1 MNGSA
6 PRSKEEGQKRPD
18 KKPVV
23 PSAVWHGTK
32 KAALE
37 EGRKTAS
44 HLGHRI
50 RRAPKAPSASIK
62 KPSFLSYDLPPRR
75 RVWPEER
82 EKRKKGTAPKTLAQ
96 FTTENPLSSPSTLRE
111 PTAEKDHRSKK
122 RRFRF
127 GVSSTISPLLPCR
140 FPQASHL
147 DAPRGGGKGRTSPMM
162 MPSLQAFFLLFSQQ
176 DLSSVA
182 CLLIPHLCVCAR
194 EGGGSLWAGMKK
206 RPPSSLDGWREGL
219 ARMVG
224 R

>member
-23 PSAVWHGTK
+23 PSAVWHGTM

-62 KPSFLSYDLPPRR
+62 SLLSSPTISPLVAGFGRR
-75 RVWPEER
+75 R
-82 EKRKKGTAPKTLAQ
+82 EKRGRRERRQRPWPNSPRKTRFLPPPHWGSQ
-96 FTTENPLSSPSTLRE
+96 RRRKTTE
-111 PTAEKDHRSKK
+111 AKK

-127 GVSSTISPLLPCR
+127 GVSSTIFPLLPCR
-140 FPQASHL
+140 FLQASHL
-147 DAPRGGGKGRTSPMM
+147 DAPRGGGKGKDFSDDD
-162 MPSLQAFFLLFSQQ
+162 AFPAGLLPPLFSARP
-176 DLSSVA
+176 LVGRVFPNPA
-182 CLLIPHLCVCAR
+182 LVCAR
-194 EGGGSLWAGMKK
+194 ERGGGGES
-206 RPPSSLDGWREGL
+206 
-219 ARMVG
+219 VG
-224 R
+224 RDEEEASLSSFGWMERGIG

>member
-62 KPSFLSYDLPPRR
+62 KPSSLSYDLPPRR

-122 RRFRF
+122 KTLSLR
-127 GVSSTISPLLPCR
+127 
-140 FPQASHL
+140 
-147 DAPRGGGKGRTSPMM
+147 
-162 MPSLQAFFLLFSQQ
+162 SLQHHFSTTPV
-176 DLSSVA
+176 SF
-182 CLLIPHLCVCAR
+182 
-194 EGGGSLWAGMKK
+194 
-206 RPPSSLDGWREGL
+206 PSSLTLRCTKGRREREGL
-219 ARMVG
+219 LR
-224 R
+224 

>member
-62 KPSFLSYDLPPRR
+62 KAF
-75 RVWPEER
+75 
-82 EKRKKGTAPKTLAQ
+82 
-96 FTTENPLSSPSTLRE
+96 F
-111 PTAEKDHRSKK
+111 
-122 RRFRF
+122 
-127 GVSSTISPLLPCR
+127 PLLR
-140 FPQASHL
+140 S
-147 DAPRGGGKGRTSPMM
+147 
-162 MPSLQAFFLLFSQQ
+162 
-176 DLSSVA
+176 
-182 CLLIPHLCVCAR
+182 
-194 EGGGSLWAGMKK
+194 
-206 RPPSSLDGWREGL
+206 PPSSPGL
-219 ARMVG
+219 AGGERKEEEG
-224 R
+224 NGAKDLGPIHHGKPSFFPLHIGGANGGERP

>member
-23 PSAVWHGTK
+23 PLVVWHGTK

-127 GVSSTISPLLPCR
+127 GVSSTIFPLLPCR
-140 FPQASHL
+140 FLQASHL
-147 DAPRGGGKGRTSPMM
+147 DAPRGGGKGKDFSDDD
-162 MPSLQAFFLLFSQQ
+162 AFPAGLLPPLFSARP
-176 DLSSVA
+176 LVGRVSPNPALV
-182 CLLIPHLCVCAR
+182 CVCER
-194 EGGGSLWAGMKK
+194 RGGES
-206 RPPSSLDGWREGL
+206 
-219 ARMVG
+219 VG
-224 R
+224 RDEEEASLFLGWMERGIG